1 MSSLTREV
9 RIVQNAA
16 LGGTLLWR
24 FAVGYSGAS
33 SRHSAPPFPLSFLV
47 LPITFHQDTLALV
60 SSTRTDTG
68 LHAFVD
74 KFSRSDN
81 QKADLLLS
89 IHSRVVAMR
98 SLSWGSLALAIE
110 RRLLALDTAQA
121 SIVALSQTAPATT
134 PSSVKS
140 LLGGAEK
147 LGAWCSRLSLL
158 EICSVLKVQL

>member
-24 FAVGYSGAS
+24 FAVGYSEANPT
-33 SRHSAPPFPLSFLV
+33 HSPAPFPLSFLV
-47 LPITFHQDTLALV
+47 LPIAFHEDTLELV

-74 KFSRSDN
+74 KFSRSEN

-89 IHSRVVAMR
+89 IHSRVVTMRALSWR
-98 SLSWGSLALAIE
+98 SLCLSIE
-110 RRLLALDTAQA
+110 RRLIAIDTKQA
-121 SIVALSQTAPATT
+121 AIVALSRTSPGNVPA
-134 PSSVKS
+134 SVRP
-140 LLGGAEK
+140 LLNGAEK
-147 LGAWCSRLSLL
+147 LGTWCSRLSLL